1 MIVRLVM
8 GLLADLVF
16 DSAASR
22 RRRLDARLT
31 RYLDRRRRSDSPVTP
46 LRKPA

>member
-16 DSAASR
+16 DSAASSR
-22 RRRLDARLT
+22 RQFDAKMA
-31 RYLDRRRRSDSPVTP
+31 RYLARGRRSVPSTP
-46 LRKPA
+46 ALRKPA